1 MDLLLLYFFAAVIIS
16 FICSILESV
25 LLSVNM
31 AYISVLE
38 KERPTAGALLKSH
51 KIGINKSIA
60 SILILNTVANTL
72 GAAAVGAQAESI
84 YGHGAVFYV
93 SIVLTFAI
101 LFFSE
106 IIPKTIG
113 AVYWKSL
120 APAAAYVIRF
130 FIWLTYPIIL
140 MTLFVTNRISKED
153 DLMSLSKAELIESTL
168 LSEDE
173 GVLGEKESDV
183 IENILLLDKIRIKEI
198 LTPRTV
204 VFGLDGNR
212 TIKDIVENE
221 SAIFKFSRV
230 PVFDESIENTT
241 GIVMTK
247 KIFQQALKDD
257 SVVLNSIKKDID
269 YYNSSGGGLTISG
282 GEPTLNF
289 DFSLNLLKGAK
300 ELGINTNIE
309 TNGYFNWNKF
319 KELLPFLDLIYCD
332 IKIIDADKNKEIL
345 KGNSPK
351 MIENIKRLSEI
362 DVPVEFRIPLIPT
375 FTSTDENLNDII
387 NLLKTLSIKKI
398 HLLPYHNM
406 GEAKA
411 DKINNKLHKL
421 ELNYLS
427 QDDLNNIKIL
437 FNNAGIKVKLN
448 N

>member
-1 MDLLLLYFFAAVIIS
+1 
-16 FICSILESV
+16 
-25 LLSVNM
+25 M

-51 KIGINKSIA
+51 KMGINKSIA
-60 SILILNTVANTL
+60 SILILNTIANTL

-84 YGHGAVFYV
+84 YGTGAVFYV

-120 APAAAYVIRF
+120 APVAAYVIRF

-140 MTLFVTNRISKED
+140 MTLFVTNRISKDD
-153 DLMSLSKAELIESTL
+153 DLMSLSKEELIESTL

-230 PVFDESIENTT
+230 PVYDESIENTV

-247 KIFQQALKDD
+247 KIFKQALKDD
-257 SVVLNSIKKDID
+257 SVTLNSIKKDIFK
-269 YYNSSGGGLTISG
+269 IS
-282 GEPTLNF
+282 E
-289 DFSLNLLKGAK
+289 NLPVSKA
-300 ELGINTNIE
+300 
-309 TNGYFNWNKF
+309 
-319 KELLPFLDLIYCD
+319 LDLF
-332 IKIIDADKNKEIL
+332 IKKKEHMFLVLDGYDQTEGIVTLEDCVETILGVEIVDESDSDADMREVAKQKMRL
-345 KGNSPK
+345 KR
-351 MIENIKRLSEI
+351 RLDS
-362 DVPVEFRIPLIPT
+362 VT
-375 FTSTDENLNDII
+375 ND
-387 NLLKTLSIKKI
+387 
-398 HLLPYHNM
+398 M
-406 GEAKA
+406 E
-411 DKINNKLHKL
+411 
-421 ELNYLS
+421 
-427 QDDLNNIKIL
+427 
-437 FNNAGIKVKLN
+437 
-448 N
+448 